1 MGKEQKKV
9 DRSPTTKTV
18 GTSYTTGGD
27 GGAGW
32 VSSWIPAGP
41 YREVE
46 LLLDVDKNSA
56 TKLYLKLEVGDEDA
70 DTDAEGFNKLRADGG
85 GVLVVDENSYTLA
98 ADERIAVTVEVPAAS
113 RFRVRLKADT
123 AADAIVTL
131 YTVGGRP

>member
-1 MGKEQKKV
+1 M

-32 VSSWIPAGP
+32 VSDWIDAGD

-56 TKLYLKLEVGDEDA
+56 TKLYVKLEVGDADA
-70 DTDAEGFNKLRADGG
+70 DTDAEGFEKLRADGG
-85 GVLVVDENSYTLA
+85 GVLVLDENNYTLS
-98 ADERIAVTVEVPAAS
+98 ADQRIAMTVELPAAS

-123 AADAIVTL
+123 AADGVVTL
-131 YTVGGRP
+131 YSVGGRP